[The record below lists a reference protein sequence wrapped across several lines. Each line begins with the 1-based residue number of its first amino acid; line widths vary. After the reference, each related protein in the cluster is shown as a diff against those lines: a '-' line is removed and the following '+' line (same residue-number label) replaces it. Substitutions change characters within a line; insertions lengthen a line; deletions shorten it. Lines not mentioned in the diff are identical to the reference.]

1 MANLYAQTLNQNKS
15 TVLDLIIDVLFGGA
29 SDKLKLL
36 GDVLLQDGRVSDLIF
51 FNNFQMFL
59 KEGDFDVSILRK
71 LSERLDEHGNKR
83 GYGIAIIK
91 AIDDVESDEKAR
103 FLANLTQSV
112 INSEITVENYF
123 RVIHTSKQLIREDLE
138 FLSKKITKETFLE
151 NEHLDDYLVNGLIRQ
166 VDGGYVYTDRAWDIV
181 EFGIS
186 RGHKIDRPD
195 KIKERE
201 VYSIGGGIYD
211 FGDEDESI

>member
-1 MANLYAQTLNQNKS
+1 MESYIEVIDQNKS
-15 TVLDLIIDVLFGGA
+15 TILDLIIDVLFGGS

-36 GDVLLQDGRVSDLIF
+36 GDVLLKDGRISDIIF
-51 FNNFQMFL
+51 WNNFQMFI
-59 KEGDFDVSILRK
+59 KEGSFDVAILRK
-71 LSERLDEHGNKR
+71 LSEKLEEHGNKKD
-83 GYGIAIIK
+83 YGIAIIK
-91 AIDDVESDEKAR
+91 AIDDVESNQKAR
-103 FLANLTQSV
+103 CLANLTQSV

-123 RVIHTSKQLIREDLE
+123 RLIHTSKQLIREDIE

-186 RGHKIDRPD
+186 RGHKIDRP
-195 KIKERE
+195 KRIKERE
-201 VYSIGGGIYD
+201 VYSIGGGIHD
-211 FGDEDESI
+211 FGDEDEEIK

>member
-1 MANLYAQTLNQNKS
+1 MDSYTQVLNQNKAEI
-15 TVLDLIIDVLFGGA
+15 LDLIIDVLFGGS

-36 GDVLLQDGRVSDLIF
+36 GDVLLKDGRVSDLIF
-51 FNNFQMFL
+51 WNNFQMFL
-59 KEGDFDVSILRK
+59 KEGNFDVTILRK
-71 LSERLDEHGNKR
+71 FSERLEEHGNKE

-103 FLANLTQSV
+103 CLANLTQSV
-112 INSEITVENYF
+112 INSEITVEDYF

-138 FLSKKITKETFLE
+138 FLSRSITAETFLD
-151 NEHLDDYLVNGLIRQ
+151 NEYLDDYLVNGLIKQ

-181 EFGIS
+181 EHGICK
-186 RGHKIDRPD
+186 GHKVNRPN

-201 VYSIGGGIYD
+201 VFSIGGGVYD
-211 FGDEDESI
+211 FGDEDEI